1 MIFLIE
7 NMKLYHYTTFANF
20 CSIWIQQKL
29 KFSEW
34 TNCNDIYERGKTYTF
49 TQQSREYNG
58 KNYPVGV
65 LREFSLKVFEEVDR
79 YRQVSFCLDYKD
91 VEGYASPMMWG
102 HYARDYQRKGVC
114 LELDS
119 TKIKFPTNSK
129 IYMRKV
135 SYKKNLMAMHVAGVD
150 AEREDAA
157 QIFVIKNRNNLFFKK
172 HWHWKYENEYRLIS
186 KECQELDISGAI
198 TSVYV
203 MGEDDI
209 TLQSVKRIVMDSK
222 MVEYLYVGGLNFL
235 KLNSMSLYDKESL
248 IEKMRN
254 INENGGTI

>member
-1 MIFLIE
+1 M
-7 NMKLYHYTTFANF
+7 
-20 CSIWIQQKL
+20 
-29 KFSEW
+29 
-34 TNCNDIYERGKTYTF
+34 
-49 TQQSREYNG
+49 
-58 KNYPVGV
+58 
-65 LREFSLKVFEEVDR
+65 
-79 YRQVSFCLDYKD
+79 
-91 VEGYASPMMWG
+91 
-102 HYARDYQRKGVC
+102 
-114 LELDS
+114 
-119 TKIKFPTNSK
+119 
-129 IYMRKV
+129 
-135 SYKKNLMAMHVAGVD
+135 
-150 AEREDAA
+150 
-157 QIFVIKNRNNLFFKK
+157 FFKK